1 MATSSGDLQL
11 AAAAAGFTLG
21 FGTLTVWRAVKQT
34 KQNKS
39 PHRSVFIY
47 MIWGEILANLLI
59 GILGWLFLNDVLKA
73 EPVVLFFILFCY
85 VFEVQL
91 LLQIIINR
99 IAIIVE
105 RRTMA
110 SKLKWTTAVVISV
123 INIMVMCIW
132 IPAHM
137 TEPPS
142 QTYVQINKYWD
153 RVSKILICLV
163 DAGLN
168 WYFIHTVN
176 ARLIK
181 QHGLRKYKP
190 LIGYYTRLG
199 ILSICMDVMLLGLMA
214 LPNQVV
220 YIQFHPVAYM
230 VKLHVEM
237 SMADLIVKVATTSE
251 IDVRQHSS
259 SGTPFPESR
268 SHVQRTFNDRD
279 TVNGAKNTAHIGHTQ
294 GGNADR
300 EDMKG
305 IQRQTEVQ
313 IFVGDS
319 DSENHHDDLDKI
331 SSRTSAEN
339 SYNSH
344 GVPQYN
350 SNNPFSKTHGQHRLS
365 DESQIPLKDLTRTGD
380 TV

>member
-21 FGTLTVWRAVKQT
+21 FGTLTVWRAIKQT
-34 KQNKS
+34 RQNKS
-39 PHRSVFIY
+39 PHRSAFVY

-59 GILGWLFLNDVLKA
+59 GILGWLFLNGVLQA
-73 EPVVLFFILFCY
+73 DPVVLFFILFCY

-105 RRTMA
+105 RRVMA
-110 SKLKWTTAVVISV
+110 EKLKWATAIFISIV
-123 INIMVMCIW
+123 NICVMCIW

-137 TEPPS
+137 AKPPS
-142 QTYVQINKYWD
+142 QTYVEINKYWD

-168 WYFIHTVN
+168 WYSIHVVD
-176 ARLIK
+176 ARLVK

-230 VKLHVEM
+230 VKLYIEM
-237 SMADLIVKVATTSE
+237 SMADLIVKVATSSE
-251 IDVRQHSS
+251 IDVRAGTS
-259 SGTPFPESR
+259 SGTPFPDSR
-268 SHVQRTFNDRD
+268 SYAQRTFNDRD
-279 TVNGAKNTAHIGHTQ
+279 TVNGAK
-294 GGNADR
+294 
-300 EDMKG
+300 
-305 IQRQTEVQ
+305 
-313 IFVGDS
+313 
-319 DSENHHDDLDKI
+319 
-331 SSRTSAEN
+331 
-339 SYNSH
+339 
-344 GVPQYN
+344 
-350 SNNPFSKTHGQHRLS
+350 
-365 DESQIPLKDLTRTGD
+365 
-380 TV
+380 